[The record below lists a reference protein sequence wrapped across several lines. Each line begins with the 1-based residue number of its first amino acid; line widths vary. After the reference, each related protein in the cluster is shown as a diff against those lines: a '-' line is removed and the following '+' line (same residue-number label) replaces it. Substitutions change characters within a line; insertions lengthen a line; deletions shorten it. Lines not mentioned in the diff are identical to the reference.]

1 MTQGPFQTKWLG
13 GQKMIYSKND
23 ISKFYTNSLNTYLTE
38 GYTVNI
44 TSMSGSQGEDAK
56 IDLVKGDYVVR
67 ILADSEYVIGFGDI
81 YKILVLSYKN
91 TGSDLYWN
99 NRGNILDEY
108 YFIRTKDRRNY
119 RIADEDEVAQIK
131 LNR

>member
-1 MTQGPFQTKWLG
+1 
-13 GQKMIYSKND
+13 MIYSKND
-23 ISKFYTNSLNTYLTE
+23 IQDFYTKVLNSYLTE

-99 NRGNILDEY
+99 NRGNILEEC